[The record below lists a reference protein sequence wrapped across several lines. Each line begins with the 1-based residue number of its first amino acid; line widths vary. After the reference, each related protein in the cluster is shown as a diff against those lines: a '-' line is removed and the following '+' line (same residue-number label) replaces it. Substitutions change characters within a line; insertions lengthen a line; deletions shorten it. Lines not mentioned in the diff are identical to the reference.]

1 MVAWAHFLYR
11 FYSHAEKQRLRERGT
26 AVDARA
32 RSKVT
37 PFIGIRYIGWHR
49 GTYQQLGLD
58 ARARSRVT
66 LRNTRYIQEK
76 LRTQTHPRL

>member
-58 ARARSRVT
+58 ARARSRERVQGSH
-66 LRNTRYIQEK
+66 LG
-76 LRTQTHPRL
+76 TQDTFKRS